1 MALTPS
7 CGNGPDFVNKYGLQS
22 FYVPTTNDPVITL
35 KVTFHVFN
43 DANGLGSWPNT
54 PQGIM
59 DLTNVANFNHNGYE
73 RYSAGRL
80 ANYPVAYPGTWT
92 PPVAQVSD
100 SRVNY
105 ELTNIYF
112 YNDNTLNTTMT
123 WSPLWNHVASVDPAR
138 LEEGLP
144 IFFNNAPF
152 SGYSGYATYPSSN
165 MSNALFVHTS
175 VVAPPMSTWFCADHL
190 KHEIGHCMDW
200 RHTYGSEW
208 DCNHPDFLADVFP
221 LNLTGC
227 THPCGVCYDG
237 EQGLHS
243 NNMMGGGGYYGGP
256 YWTSSL
262 QMARRTRTLHLLNA
276 RKFVKEM
283 ESEHNYTWDITADE
297 TWDFDIQMYHD
308 IVVRPGATLTIK
320 CKVGMANR
328 GRIIV
333 ERGARLIIDGGEV
346 YAWGSNWAG
355 IQVWGTT
362 AVKQKIEV
370 SGLSLD
376 QGIVQIIND
385 GTVADAENGITTIK
399 YDGQG
404 NWDWSGY
411 TGGIIQCDGAR
422 FINNWRAIQY
432 LSYRNF
438 NSNNATMPNLGYVQ
452 NSLFETN
459 AVLKEPTTPNP
470 EVFVSLWDV
479 TGVRFL
485 GNTYQN
491 TRNPLPAIQDRG
503 KGFFSIDAGYTIE
516 RYQVCSQW
524 NQNGDCVAYSVDN
537 PSTFNSLH
545 YGVRVENATPLTRI
559 VVRNND
565 FNACN
570 RSVYLQGTLFSTLTG
585 NTIDVGPGLNNNAF
599 LPYGIYVE
607 GCADYQLT
615 NNNIFTTQTN
625 DYNFSL
631 GTGIC
636 VNGVNSTNSL
646 DNLVYRNQVN
656 MMGSGSTVIGDNQG
670 ANIGDGLEFW
680 CNKYGQGSNGL
691 NYTDLY
697 LAFTPSMNHN
707 GLIDFYQGS
716 PTFGA
721 NNFFSHTGNP
731 NTFIMTD
738 FYDSDYTG
746 VQGNFGSIEYF
757 YNPESAQLTEPWYY
771 DQSLTINQLGA
782 QYEEKMCPDVLSGG
796 GQHGER
802 MIAGGIVA
810 ELEALTASINE
821 LNRILP
827 TALTNAERGRLADL
841 KHHRRLLATEAMR
854 RMMDNSTD
862 GWNATEVIAVLKA
875 IGSEEVVTTIAAANY
890 ANGLGHS
897 DDLISNVGRS
907 GMSADEVQA
916 RQALIKAA
924 YANKFQGGASSSG
937 SMQDAQAILT
947 TAMRSVQDEY
957 MILPTPTVQ
966 PAVPVTVAP
975 TPHPG
980 VEPTFKVFPNPTNGN
995 AQVIIWSPKDF
1006 AEATVVVYDI
1016 TGKVAWQS
1024 ENTGSAKTLGLPSE
1038 SWPAGLYMV
1047 KILLDGKPLS
1057 SQRLVIE

>member
-1 MALTPS
+1 M
-7 CGNGPDFVNKYGLQS
+7 
-22 FYVPTTNDPVITL
+22 

-43 DANGLGSWPNT
+43 RADGTGSWPNT

-73 RYSAGRL
+73 RYSVTRQ
-80 ANYPVAYPGTWT
+80 ANYPSFAWN

-112 YNDNTLNTTMT
+112 YNDNTLNTVMSY
-123 WSPLWNHVASVDPAR
+123 SPMMNHVQGVDPAR

-152 SGYSGYATYPSSN
+152 NGYAGYATYPSAN
-165 MSNALFVHTS
+165 MNSPLFVHTS
-175 VVAPPMSTWFCADHL
+175 VVSPPMGLWFCADHL

-200 RHTYGSEW
+200 RHTYGSEY
-208 DCNHPDFLADVFP
+208 DCNHPDFLSDVFP
-221 LNLTGC
+221 TGVTGC
-227 THPCGVCYDG
+227 THPCGVCYEG
-237 EQGLHS
+237 EQGFHS
-243 NNMMGGGGYYGGP
+243 NNMMGGGGYFNGP

-283 ESEHNYTWDITADE
+283 ESEHQYTWDITNDE

-308 IVVRPGATLTIK
+308 IVVKPGATLTIK
-320 CKVGMANR
+320 CRVGMANR

-362 AVKQKIEV
+362 AMKQKIEA

-376 QGIVQIIND
+376 QGIVNIIND

-404 NWDWSGY
+404 NWDWGGY

-459 AVLKEPTTPNP
+459 AVLKEATTPNP

-491 TRNPLPAIQDRG
+491 TRSPLPAIQDRG
-503 KGFFSIDAGYTIE
+503 MGFFSIDAGYTIE
-516 RYQVCSQW
+516 RYQICSQW

-537 PSTFNSLH
+537 PSTFNNLH
-545 YGVRVENATPLTRI
+545 YGVRVENTNPLTRI
-559 VVRNND
+559 IVRNND
-565 FNACN
+565 FNAVN
-570 RSVYLQGTLFSTLTG
+570 RSIYMQGTLFSTLTG
-585 NTIDVGPGLNNNAF
+585 NTIDVGPGLNSNAF

-607 GCADYQLT
+607 GCADYQLS
-615 NNNIFTTQTN
+615 NNVIFTTQTN
-625 DYNFSL
+625 DYNFSM

-656 MMGSGSTVIGDNQG
+656 MMGSGSTVIGNNQG

-680 CNKYGQGSNGL
+680 CNKYGQGSNGQ
-691 NYTDLY
+691 NYMDLY
-697 LAFTPSMNHN
+697 MAFTPSIIHN
-707 GLIDFYQGS
+707 GLIDYYQGS
-716 PTFGA
+716 PTSGA
-721 NNFFSHTGNP
+721 NNFFSHTINP
-731 NTFIMTD
+731 NSSIMTD
-738 FYDSDYTG
+738 FNDSYFTG
-746 VQGNFGSIEYF
+746 VQGPFGSIEYF
-757 YNPESAQLTEPWYY
+757 FNPESSLLTEPQYY
-771 DQSLTINQLGA
+771 DQSLTINALPA
-782 QYEEKMCPDVLSGG
+782 SYEEKMCPETFSSGN
-796 GQHGER
+796 QNVKR
-802 MIAGGIVA
+802 VTTNAIQA

-827 TALTNAERGRLADL
+827 PSLTAKQRGQLVDL
-841 KHHRRLLATEAMR
+841 KRERRNLVAEALRSLL
-854 RMMDNSTD
+854 DNSTD
-862 GWNATEVIAVLKA
+862 GWDAEQVIALLKA
-875 IGSEEVVTTIAAANY
+875 VAADENATTIAAANY
-890 ANGLGHS
+890 ANGQGRT
-897 DDLISNVGRS
+897 DDLISTVGRS
-907 GMSADEVQA
+907 GMSSEEVHL
-916 RQALIKAA
+916 RQALVKAA
-924 YANKFQGGASSSG
+924 YMHKFDGAG
-937 SMQDAQAILT
+937 SDRSAQEAQALLM
-947 TAMRSVQDEY
+947 TAMRSTQNEY
-957 MILPTPTVQ
+957 MILPTPTMQ
-966 PAVPVTVAP
+966 PAAP
-975 TPHPG
+975 MMIAP
-980 VEPTFKVFPNPTNGN
+980 EPNYGAEPSVFPNPSQKCAGEHLE
-995 AQVIIWSPKDF
+995 PKGFRTIDCECVRYHGQNHLAVRQCWHF
-1006 AEATVVVYDI
+1006 QNLGPAFRILARRPLHGPSRAGWQAAFQPATGDRMI
-1016 TGKVAWQS
+1016 
-1024 ENTGSAKTLGLPSE
+1024 
-1038 SWPAGLYMV
+1038 
-1047 KILLDGKPLS
+1047 
-1057 SQRLVIE
+1057 